1 MGCRHIPIGRLDKVT
16 DGVGCY
22 LVGDAAG
29 LPNPL
34 CFGGIGAALIS
45 ARFAAEAACY
55 QKPVSYSRFIE
66 RDPMFDRR
74 FMDAHRVVSGCGME
88 EAKDLLEPFRDG
100 YSIPRGL
107 LAMVRRPRYARAYFG
122 MWRGF
127 RIGWRVCPSIHYL
140 KLCHMWCFSLIAYKD
155 NYQKRALC

>member
-1 MGCRHIPIGRLDKVT
+1 LESVT
-16 DGVGCY
+16 DGRGCY

-45 ARFAAEAACY
+45 ARFAAEAASN
-55 QKPVSYSRFIE
+55 QKPVSYARFIE

-74 FMDAHRVVSGCGME
+74 FMEAHRIVAACE
-88 EAKDLLEPFRDG
+88 EDEAEDLLKPFRKG
-100 YSIPRGL
+100 YSVPRGV
-107 LAMVRRPRYARAYFG
+107 LAMARRPGYARAYFG

-127 RIGWRVCPSIHYL
+127 KVGWRVCPL
-140 KLCHMWCFSLIAYKD
+140 LII
-155 NYQKRALC
+155 

>member
-1 MGCRHIPIGRLDKVT
+1 VPVGCRHIPIGRVQKVT

-34 CFGGIGAALIS
+34 CYGGIGAALVS
-45 ARFAAEAACY
+45 AKAAAEAASN
-55 QKPVSYSRFIE
+55 KNPVSYARFIE

-74 FMDAHRVVSGCGME
+74 FMDVHRMTAACGKA
-88 EAKDLLEPFRDG
+88 EAEDLLAPFRNG
-100 YSIPRGL
+100 YSLPRGM
-107 LAMVRRPRYARAYFG
+107 LAMLRRPKYARAYFG

-127 RIGWRVCPSIHYL
+127 KVGWRICLGIT
-140 KLCHMWCFSLIAYKD
+140 I
-155 NYQKRALC
+155 